1 MSILLRNYI
10 RSLLNEIATSK
21 RVPGNKAW
29 EEYQDF
35 RKFRDEKPEGMH
47 GFPLYNRRGREG
59 KKWFNKHADQNW
71 LNGPIENVIA
81 LHNPVAF
88 SYRAYHDQAQCA
100 RDIIRQYHPG
110 TINNN
115 EMSAYGLINLDAG
128 KVSTDD
134 YLRNMLPKLNPD
146 ALGSAANKRMF
157 LHFSPR
163 RITHAAIDD
172 SSTTTYRYYP
182 KVKPTGLDIWSKLN
196 PIEFFRKY
204 ESFIEPEDRDF
215 LLWKAGNVEIKD
227 MSRNNRNKFNEI
239 KKKYQYL
246 RTNDSYDYGKSFNT
260 SGARKW
266 PNAYSKAGSVKSNE
280 DVYENEMSILDFEDY
295 KDARKNTYLGGVSD
309 EEYNDPDWPH
319 VLGEIVVGNW
329 KIHCVWVDSTSDS
342 RWFKTK
348 ETFEKWLHGGISD
361 SELIKKL
368 DLSYHYEGKEDKYID
383 SGDGLQLF
391 YRLKAF
397 MDAGVPINWF

>member
-1 MSILLRNYI
+1 MSILLKKYI
-10 RSLLNEIATSK
+10 RNLLNEISTSK

-29 EEYQDF
+29 EEYQEF
-35 RKFRDEKPEGMH
+35 KKFRDETPEGMH

-71 LNGPIENVIA
+71 LNGPVENVIA

-100 RDIIRQYHPG
+100 RDIIRQYRPG
-110 TINNN
+110 TINKN
-115 EMSAYGLINLDAG
+115 EMSAYGLINLDADT
-128 KVSTDD
+128 VSTDS
-134 YLRNMLPKLNPD
+134 YLRDMLPKLVTD
-146 ALGSAANKRMF
+146 ALGAAANKRMF

-182 KVKPTGLDIWSKLN
+182 KVKPTGLDVWSKLN
-196 PIEFFRKY
+196 PIEFFQKY
-204 ESFIEPEDRDF
+204 ESFIDPDDRNF
-215 LLWKAGNVEIKD
+215 LLRTAGRVEMKD
-227 MSRNNRNKFNEI
+227 MPERIRNTFNEI
-239 KKKYQYL
+239 KKKYEYL
-246 RTNDSYDYGKSFNT
+246 RTNDSYDYDKSFKT

-266 PNAYSKAGSVKSNE
+266 PNAYSKAGSVKSYE
-280 DVYENEMSILDFEDY
+280 GEYENEMSILDFEDY
-295 KDARKNTYLGGVSD
+295 EDARKNTYLGGSSD

-329 KIHCVWVDSTSDS
+329 KIESVWADSTSDS

-348 ETFEKWLHGGISD
+348 ETFEKWLRGEISD
-361 SELIKKL
+361 GEIIKKQ
-368 DLSYHYEGKEDKYID
+368 DLSWIYEGQEDKYID
-383 SGDGLQLF
+383 GDDSLQLF

-397 MDAGVPINWF
+397 MDAGVTINWF